1 MCLSQIKGYYLSPRQ
16 LQKTDKLNKLR
27 QTNARLVSQL
37 KDVKKEK
44 EDWIKEKEEL
54 KKEKENLMKERD
66 AMKIQLSALNQGK
79 ITIEYLKH
87 LFLSGLFFSL
97 YF

>member
-1 MCLSQIKGYYLSPRQ
+1 M
-16 LQKTDKLNKLR
+16 
-27 QTNARLVSQL
+27 SQL

-87 LFLSGLFFSL
+87 LFLSGPFFSL